1 MEHPF
6 VTDLSKLSVD
16 DLQEKISSLTN
27 KLTFS
32 GRMNNH
38 AMSHQLMMVLNSYQN
53 EYNKRMDEMYKKQ
66 NIQNNIR
73 ISKENE

>member
-38 AMSHQLMMVLNSYQN
+38 TMSHQLMMVLNSYQN
-53 EYNKRMDEMYKKQ
+53 EYNKRMDDMYKKQ

>member
-6 VTDLSKLSVD
+6 ITDLDKLSID
-16 DLQEKISSLTN
+16 DLQEKISSLTS

-32 GRMNNH
+32 SRMNH
-38 AMSHQLMMVLNSYQN
+38 HTMSHQLLMVLESYQN
-53 EYNKRMDEMYKKQ
+53 EYNKRMEEMYKKQ

>member
-6 VTDLSKLSVD
+6 VTDLGKLSID
-16 DLQEKISSLTN
+16 DLQEKISSLTS

-32 GRMNNH
+32 SRMNNH
-38 AMSHQLMMVLNSYQN
+38 TMSHQLIMILNSYQN

-73 ISKENE
+73 ISKDNE

>member
-6 VTDLSKLSVD
+6 IHGLDKLSVD
-16 DLQEKISSLTN
+16 DLQEKISSLTS

-32 GRMNNH
+32 SRMNNH
-38 AMSHQLMMVLNSYQN
+38 AMSGQLLMVLESYQN
-53 EYNKRMDEMYKKQ
+53 EYNRRMEEMYKKK